1 MIFAQAVAEYGAI
14 ASMVAGVQHMVS
26 TTQTWAENH
35 VTETLIAAGII
46 VFLGLAFF
54 RQRSSRL

>member
-1 MIFAQAVAEYGAI
+1 MLFAQAVAEYGAI
-14 ASMVAGVQHMVS
+14 AAMVAGVQHMAH
-26 TTQTWAENH
+26 TAQTWAESH
-35 VTETLIAAGII
+35 VTETLIVAGII